1 MLSLRPLPSQKR
13 ELENIY
19 DVFEE
24 FFNDSFPVMN
34 RFGNDNFR
42 IDVKE
47 NDDAYIVEAELPG
60 YSKEQIKI
68 EYHDSKLFIC
78 ADQVTETNEENDK
91 FIHRERNVSS
101 MRRGIYMKDINSDKI
116 QASLKDG
123 ILKITAP
130 KYEAKQEKHYIA
142 IE

>member
-1 MLSLRPLPSQKR
+1 MLSLRPLSPQKR
-13 ELENIY
+13 EMENVY
-19 DVFEE
+19 DIFEE

-34 RFGNDNFR
+34 RFRNDNFR

-47 NDDAYIVEAELPG
+47 NEEAYIVEAELPG

-68 EYHDSKLFIC
+68 EYHDTKLYIC
-78 ADQVTETNEENDK
+78 ADQVTEKNEENDR

-101 MRRGIYMKDINSDKI
+101 MRRGIYMKDIDSDKI

-130 KYEAKQEKHYIA
+130 KYESIQEKHI
-142 IE
+142 IEIE